1 MLSGQRVLR
10 QDELLHIGQWRE
22 GRHSDSVVSMV
33 VKSESNQET
42 AWTVKVQIV
51 QTLWSLFFF
60 CLFFFSPSLVTRTVS
75 SCSKSMIV
83 WPELKSLG
91 FISLQSALFWLRG
104 LF

>member
-1 MLSGQRVLR
+1 MDSQGPNC
-10 QDELLHIGQWRE
+10 
-22 GRHSDSVVSMV
+22 SDLMV
-33 VKSESNQET
+33 
-42 AWTVKVQIV
+42 TV
-51 QTLWSLFFF
+51 FF